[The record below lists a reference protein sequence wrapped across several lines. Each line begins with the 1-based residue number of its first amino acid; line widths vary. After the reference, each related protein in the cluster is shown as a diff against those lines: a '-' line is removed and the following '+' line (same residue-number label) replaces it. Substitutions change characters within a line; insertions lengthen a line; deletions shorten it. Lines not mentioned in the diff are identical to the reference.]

1 MNSGLQPRKIELWI
15 DAVNAP
21 YVITKPLHT
30 SQRLIKE
37 NEDGSIIIHLFLIP
51 NYEMERLLLGFG
63 SCLEILRPESL
74 RNRMKKTLQE
84 AISRYDSEKPTEL
97 NA

>member
-1 MNSGLQPRKIELWI
+1 M
-15 DAVNAP
+15 
-21 YVITKPLHT
+21 HT

-37 NEDGSIIIHLFLIP
+37 NEDGSVIIHIYVIL

-63 SCLEILRPESL
+63 SCLEVLRPESL
-74 RNRMKKTLQE
+74 RNRMKKILLD
-84 AISRYDSEKPTEL
+84 AISRYDSEKPTEI